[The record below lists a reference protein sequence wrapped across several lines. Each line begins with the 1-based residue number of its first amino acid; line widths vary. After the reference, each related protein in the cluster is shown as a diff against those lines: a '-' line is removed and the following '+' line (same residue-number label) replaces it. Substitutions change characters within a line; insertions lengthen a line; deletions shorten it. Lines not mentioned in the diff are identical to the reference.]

1 MSGSHSWSRA
11 AIVGAIVMKDLREFS
26 RDRVWALLTPLSMV
40 FLIVSYWYLPDR
52 VDEEFTV
59 GISPPAL
66 GQLLETFGAKDGEM
80 RGLEVVTFDDE
91 EQLVAAIAGEI
102 EVDAEDDILIGIS
115 FPEDFVTSVWSG
127 QPTAVS
133 VLVDGA
139 VPSEVRFAVKS
150 GIREAVYGLQAIA
163 SGSDPMSSLPVA
175 IPDTKTIVLGEDLA
189 GEQVPLREKML
200 PMLLVVI
207 LIMEAL
213 ALGGLVAIEIEQR
226 TITAVLVTPARVADV
241 LAAKV
246 VMGALLGMGQG
257 LLFLVATGCFDANW
271 PQVTLLMLLGA
282 TLASAVGMIAG
293 AAGRDFIGTLFLG
306 GAFVAPL
313 MVPAFASLFPGSTPF
328 WVQALPSY
336 GLVEAMIGTVG
347 HGHGWSE
354 MLQPIGIQVVWVA
367 ALLVLAVIV
376 LRRRAVAL

>member
-1 MSGSHSWSRA
+1 VSGSHSWSRA

>member
-1 MSGSHSWSRA
+1 MSGSSSWSRA

-26 RDRVWALLTPLSMV
+26 RDRVWALLTPLSMA
-40 FLIVSYWYLPDR
+40 FLIVSYWFLPNR

-59 GISPPAL
+59 GICPPAL
-66 GQLLETFGAKDGEM
+66 GQLLETFGAKGGDM

-91 EQLVAAIAGEI
+91 EQLLAAIAGEL

-115 FPEDFVTSVWSG
+115 FPENFVTSVWSG
-127 QPTAVS
+127 QSTTVS

-175 IPDTKTIVLGEDLA
+175 IPDPKTIILGEDLA
-189 GEQVPLREKML
+189 GAQVPLREKML

-213 ALGGLVAIEIEQR
+213 ALGGLVAVEIAQR

-241 LAAKV
+241 MAAKV

-257 LLFLVATGCFDANW
+257 MLFLVATGSFGSNW
-271 PQVTLLMLLGA
+271 PQVILLMMLGA

-293 AAGRDFIGTLFLG
+293 AAGHDFIGTLFLG

-313 MVPAFASLFPGSTPF
+313 MIPAFASLFPGSTPL

-336 GLVEAMIGTVG
+336 GLVEAMIGTVS
-347 HGHGWSE
+347 HGHGWSDV
-354 MLQPIGIQVVWVA
+354 LAPIGIQVGWVA
-367 ALLVLAVIV
+367 ALLMLAVIV
-376 LRRRAVAL
+376 LRRRVVAL